1 MTTKLRIEMLQ
12 NEIKSEIRV
21 VQNDTPLNG
30 KFVNGCKNLM
40 KLAIDNM
47 HIHTHTHTHSSI
59 CSTYYYN
66 SKWDSNRSN

>member
-12 NEIKSEIRV
+12 NEIKREIRV

-40 KLAIDNM
+40 NLDFNWLLI
-47 HIHTHTHTHSSI
+47 ICTYTHTHTHTH
-59 CSTYYYN
+59 TLKYLLN
-66 SKWDSNRSN
+66 LLL